1 MQYSKPMQ
9 MLVDEHEVITSVLD
23 AVDAVL
29 PREDDEFP
37 QVFFE
42 KAFDFFVNFADK
54 CHHAKEE
61 GHLFPLMAARGVPQ
75 EGGPIGCML
84 HEHEE
89 GRAHVAAVRNALERT
104 ARGDVAARAIVRRE
118 ATAYVA
124 LLRQH
129 IFKENNVCFPLGD
142 HATTAE
148 DKDDLWR
155 KFQCTAHGPLS
166 PEMHEKYVR
175 LARELTQ
182 ACQAVPNR

>member
-29 PREDDEFP
+29 AREDGEFP
-37 QVFFE
+37 QAFFE

-61 GHLFPLMAARGVPQ
+61 GHLFPLMVARGVPQ

-89 GRAHVAAVRNALERT
+89 GRAHVTAARNALERT

-148 DKDDLWR
+148 DKQELLR
-155 KFQCTAHGPLS
+155 KFQCAAHGPLS
-166 PEMHEKYVR
+166 PETHEEYIA
-175 LARELTQ
+175 LAAKL
-182 ACQAVPNR
+182 AGFAKAASLV